1 MEKENNGSRIFAVLV
16 IIVVAFCFGVIF
28 GRNIAPSAD
37 SILSLGSSKKSVNFD
52 LFWQVWDILDSEY
65 VEKDKVSQEDR
76 VYGAIKGLV
85 NSYDDQAT
93 IFLDPKETED
103 FNMSNSGKYFE
114 GIGAELGYSEGAI
127 IIVSPIDGSPA
138 KEAGIRP
145 GDYILAIDDYEVK
158 STDNIYEIVQ
168 KIRGEAGTKVKLRIL
183 HRGELEPV
191 DMEITRGEIT
201 VPSMTLTY
209 IGDNK
214 DIAYIDIAR
223 FTEASL
229 VEWENKWDAVAD
241 DIESKNINKILID
254 LRSNPGGFF
263 DAGVYA
269 ADDFLDLGKV
279 ISQQE
284 DGKGNI
290 QTFDSEKG
298 GRLIGKKVVILVDE
312 GSASASEI
320 FTGALQQNDVAT
332 VVGSK
337 TYGKGTAQTVID
349 LSGGSSIHV
358 TILKWLLPDGTW
370 LNRENPITPDVVIE
384 NTSEDFIKGVDK
396 QYNRALDILTSK

>member
-1 MEKENNGSRIFAVLV
+1 MEKENNGGRIFAVLV
-16 IIVVAFCFGVIF
+16 IVVVAFCFGVIF
-28 GRNIAPSAD
+28 ERNIAPSAD